1 MMKRK
6 RNDGGG
12 GEMPEVEEALVQR
25 LRRLEWPK
33 PTSEVKQRC
42 LDEILDRMAEMKGQD
57 QREERGLRMEHPPR
71 GFGETHSLTRRMGSL
86 SHREPPAT
94 RRIAALSHRQAP
106 AAPQLPVRVAT
117 VLW

>member
-1 MMKRK
+1 
-6 RNDGGG
+6 
-12 GEMPEVEEALVQR
+12 MPDVEEALVQR

-33 PTSEVKQRC
+33 PTTEVKQRC

-57 QREERGLRMEHPPR
+57 HREERGLRMEHRHR
-71 GFGETHSLTRRMGSL
+71 GFGETHSLTRRVGAL

-94 RRIAALSHRQAP
+94 QRIGALNHRQAP
-106 AAPQLPVRVAT
+106 AAPKLPVRVAT